1 MEHGTTRPLHPALL
15 DAERQPPS
23 QATSAIDRAVQ
34 DHIAGQW
41 RAAQAQYRTIL
52 ASEPDH
58 AMALHF
64 LGVLRH
70 QQGHE
75 DEGLAFVR
83 KSLAL
88 EPQNADWHNA
98 LGNML
103 SAQGQAADA
112 VMAFMSALEADASHV
127 DAWNNLGALLLAQ
140 GALEDAITALRNAVE
155 LAPSFRQAHQNLG
168 DAYRLA
174 GNLSAAALC
183 YCAEY
188 VLRPVQDTQYD
199 ILGLAYRQLGRNE
212 EAAQVYQAWLEQE
225 PGHPIA
231 LHLLAA
237 SCGQVVD
244 DRASPDYLQT
254 YFDAYAETFEDKL
267 VGNLGYRVPQ
277 IVHGMLSERNTP
289 ANSLRVMDLGC
300 GTGLCGLQLR
310 RFSSHLAGVD
320 LSARSLTEAERKEVY
335 DSLHQ
340 RDIVEHLVQC
350 EASTWDLL
358 TAADVL
364 IYFGDLTSFLAAAR
378 RALAP
383 GGRLLASFEE
393 AEMQAMSPEKDPGY
407 TLQSSGRYSHHRDY
421 LLQALQTSGF
431 RVDEAMPLDIR
442 HELARPVKGVLLMA
456 TAI

>member
-1 MEHGTTRPLHPALL
+1 MEHATTRPLHPALP
-15 DAERQPPS
+15 DAERLHPVQETP
-23 QATSAIDRAVQ
+23 AIDRAVQ
-34 DHIAGQW
+34 DHLAGQW
-41 RAAQAQYRTIL
+41 PAAEAQYRAIL
-52 ASEPDH
+52 SSEPGH
-58 AMALHF
+58 AAALHF

-70 QQGHE
+70 QQGHA

-83 KSLAL
+83 KSLTL

-103 SAQGQAADA
+103 SAQGQASDA

-140 GALEDAITALRNAVE
+140 GAVEDAIAALRNAVE
-155 LAPSFRQAHQNLG
+155 LAPSFRHAHQNLG

-174 GNLSAAALC
+174 GDLSAAALC
-183 YCAEY
+183 YCTEY

-212 EAAQVYQAWLEQE
+212 EATQVYHAWLEQE

-237 SCGQVVD
+237 SRGHVAD
-244 DRASPDYLQT
+244 DRASPDYLRT

-300 GTGLCGLQLR
+300 GTGLCGQQLR
-310 RFSSHLAGVD
+310 PFSSHLAGVD
-320 LSARSLTEAERKEVY
+320 LSARSLAEAERKEVY
-335 DSLHQ
+335 DRLHQ
-340 RDIVEHLVQC
+340 QDIIEHLAEC

-364 IYFGDLTSFLAAAR
+364 IYFGDLTSFLVAAR
-378 RALAP
+378 RVVVS
-383 GGRLLASFEE
+383 GGRLMASFEE
-393 AEMQAMSPEKDPGY
+393 TEMPAMNPDKDPGY

-421 LLQALQTSGF
+421 LLHALQTAGF

-442 HELARPVKGVLLMA
+442 SELSRPVKGVLLMA